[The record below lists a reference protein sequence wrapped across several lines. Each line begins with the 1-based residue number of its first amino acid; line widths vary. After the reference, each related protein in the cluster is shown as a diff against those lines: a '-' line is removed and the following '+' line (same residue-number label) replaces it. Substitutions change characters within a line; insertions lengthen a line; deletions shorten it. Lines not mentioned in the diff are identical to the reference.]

1 MDNNEGKATPPLLIW
16 VIFSI
21 IALIVITGLF
31 YLRTIKKEND
41 FTQRSYYLQHTIKA
55 AGIKPVVLILGTSLT
70 RCAYD
75 SSSKIEKFIQDSTGK
90 RPVIAKVWSNGTNLE
105 TIINHMP
112 VLMEI
117 HPDILVVEANMFCY
131 AAEDQHLVNE
141 IPSLL
146 YSLTAERIYKPY
158 LPEEKP
164 KKPQDNGEIKNRN
177 GIIDTSQLYSFK
189 LLASSLEK
197 QGTKII
203 LVNIPVEA
211 SEEIKKWSSSDTL
224 YFNRNMNY
232 VKKEIS
238 FTYCDPK
245 QYWDMSYY
253 YNRGHLNLKGCKAF
267 TQWFCEQLS
276 EQVKQL

>member
-1 MDNNEGKATPPLLIW
+1 MA
-16 VIFSI
+16 V
-21 IALIVITGLF
+21 LF

-75 SSSKIEKFIQDSTGK
+75 SSSKIEKFVQDSTGK
-90 RPVIAKVWSNGTNLE
+90 RLVIAKIWSNGTNLE

-112 VLMEI
+112 VLMEV
-117 HPDILVVEANMFCY
+117 HPAILVVEANMFCY
-131 AAEDQHLVNE
+131 AAEDKQLIDE

-177 GIIDTSQLYSFK
+177 GIIDTAQLYSFRI
-189 LLASSLEK
+189 LASALEK
-197 QGTKII
+197 KGTKII
-203 LVNIPVEA
+203 LVNIPIEA
-211 SEEIKKWSSSDTL
+211 SEEIKKWNSPDTR
-224 YFNRNMNY
+224 YFNRNINY
-232 VKKEIS
+232 IKKDIS
-238 FTYCDPK
+238 VTYFNPK

-267 TQWFCEQLS
+267 TQWFCEELS
-276 EQVKQL
+276 EQVKKL